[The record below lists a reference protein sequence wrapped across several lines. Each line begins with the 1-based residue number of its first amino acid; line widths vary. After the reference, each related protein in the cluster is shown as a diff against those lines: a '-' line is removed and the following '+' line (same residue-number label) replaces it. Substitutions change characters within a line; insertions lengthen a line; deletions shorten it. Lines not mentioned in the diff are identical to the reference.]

1 MSGGA
6 ERAVGHSLLRVV
18 CVRVRDGYELACK
31 PAGAPPV
38 IATDESDLTATQ
50 TARPQLGSTA
60 GAPTRPRPHVRG
72 FGLDWDEG
80 RRSPSWRQ
88 KPGSVG
94 RAGQPIHPVCAI
106 G

>member
-18 CVRVRDGYELACK
+18 CVLVRDGYELACK

-60 GAPTRPRPHVRG
+60 GAPTRPRSHVRG
-72 FGLDWDEG
+72 LGSTGMKAGEVRPGAKSRGVSGALG
-80 RRSPSWRQ
+80 NRSIRSAP
-88 KPGSVG
+88 
-94 RAGQPIHPVCAI
+94 
-106 G
+106 